1 MRESAIFM
9 KRFWITGLFGL
20 GLALAT
26 TFVAKAQELFE
37 TKAGQAFMIDGETGT
52 ILFSKEPDKPIPPA
66 SLAKMMTM
74 EVVFNALKGGRL
86 KIDDP
91 FYISENA
98 WKNGGANS
106 GGSTM
111 FAVPK
116 SSIPLR
122 DLIQGVIVQSAN
134 DACIAIAEGISGSE
148 SGFATLMTER
158 AREIGLT
165 KSEFRNPTGLPA
177 DGQTVTVREL
187 ATLGRHIWRT
197 YPEFYGYYSQ
207 PEFTWNKITQ
217 KNRNPLLKMDIGA
230 DGMKTG
236 FTDESGYAIVGAVAR
251 GDRRLFVAMSGMAT
265 EKERAEEAR
274 KLLDWGMRAFER
286 RKLFD
291 AGAPVGE
298 AQVYGGAKS
307 GVPVAA
313 NGPIAVFVPITNQ
326 DRLKARIVYEGPVE
340 APVVKGQPIGALKI
354 WIGDTLS
361 AETALFAAED
371 VAVGPLHLRALDAM
385 RELLTGWLR

>member
-1 MRESAIFM
+1 M
-9 KRFWITGLFGL
+9 KPFWISGLFGL
-20 GLALAT
+20 GLALAAPCV
-26 TFVAKAQELFE
+26 VAAQELFE
-37 TKAGQAFMIDGETGT
+37 TKAGQAFMVDGETGT
-52 ILFSKEPDKPIPPA
+52 VLFSKDPDKPIPPA
-66 SLAKMMTM
+66 SLAKLMTM

-86 KIDDP
+86 KFDDA

-116 SSIPLR
+116 SSIQLG

-134 DACIAIAEGISGSE
+134 DACIAIAEGIAGSE
-148 SGFATLMTER
+148 AGFATLMTER

-165 KSEFRNPTGLPA
+165 TSEFRNATGLPA
-177 DGQTVTVREL
+177 DGQIVTVREL
-187 ATLGRHIWRT
+187 VKLGRHIWQS
-197 YPEFYGYYSQ
+197 YPEYYGYYAQ

-217 KNRNPLLKMDIGA
+217 KNRNPLLRMDIGA

-236 FTDESGYAIVGAVAR
+236 FTDASGYAIVGAVAR
-251 GDRRLFVAMSGMAT
+251 QSRRLFVAMSGLAS

-286 RKLFD
+286 RPLFQ
-291 AGAPVGE
+291 AGATVGE

-307 GVPVAA
+307 GVALAA

-326 DRLKARIVYEGPVE
+326 DRLKARIVYDGPLE
-340 APVVKGQPIGALKI
+340 APVAKGQPVGALKI
-354 WIGDTLS
+354 WIGETLS
-361 AETALFAAED
+361 AETPLFAAED
-371 VAVGPLHLRALDAM
+371 VAVGPIYRRALDGL